1 MSVTPAMH
9 RIIAKKVALHVE
21 DMHPIGLGGTE
32 QHASHGMQNTGG
44 RSTRA
49 WRAAL

>member
-9 RIIAKKVALHVE
+9 RIIAKKVALLMEERHTV
-21 DMHPIGLGGTE
+21 GLWGTE
-32 QHASHGMQNTGG
+32 QHANHGMRNTGG